1 MNRSEFWAIIG
12 VAVAIL
18 VLLWTIWTDVADV
31 RQEVADV
38 RQEVADVRQEVAE
51 VHKDI
56 ASIHKVL
63 ADIQADIR
71 GGLADLRTEMIRE
84 TSRNR
89 EDTIKLG
96 ARIDVL
102 EATQEAAPQQ

>member
-1 MNRSEFWAIIG
+1 MNRSEFWTIIAAA
-12 VAVAIL
+12 VAVII
-18 VLLWTIWTDVADV
+18 LLWTIWTDVAEV

-38 RQEVADVRQEVAE
+38 RQDLAE
-51 VHKDI
+51 VHR
-56 ASIHKVL
+56 VL

-89 EDTIKLG
+89 EDTTKLG

-102 EATQEAAPQQ
+102 EATQEAAPQR

>member
-1 MNRSEFWAIIG
+1 MNRSEFWTIIAAA
-12 VAVAIL
+12 VAVII
-18 VLLWTIWTDVADV
+18 LLWTIWTDVAEV

-38 RQEVADVRQEVAE
+38 RQDLAE
-51 VHKDI
+51 VHR
-56 ASIHKVL
+56 VL

-89 EDTIKLG
+89 EDTTKLG

-102 EATQEAAPQQ
+102 EATREAAPQQ

>member
-1 MNRSEFWAIIG
+1 MNRGEFWAIIAT
-12 VAVAIL
+12 AVAII
-18 VLLWTIWTDVADV
+18 VLLWTIWTDVA
-31 RQEVADV
+31 EV

-51 VHKDI
+51 VHR
-56 ASIHKVL
+56 VL

-89 EDTIKLG
+89 EDTTKLG

-102 EATQEAAPQQ
+102 EATREAAPQQ

>member
-38 RQEVADVRQEVAE
+38 RQEVADVRQDLAE
-51 VHKDI
+51 VHR
-56 ASIHKVL
+56 VL

-89 EDTIKLG
+89 EETTKLG

-102 EATQEAAPQQ
+102 EATREAAPQQ

>member
-1 MNRSEFWAIIG
+1 MNRSEFWTNIA
-12 VAVAIL
+12 VAVAVIA
-18 VLLWTIWTDVADV
+18 LLWTIWSDVADV

-38 RQEVADVRQEVAE
+38 RRDLAE
-51 VHKDI
+51 
-56 ASIHKVL
+56 IHKVL

-89 EDTIKLG
+89 EDTTKLG

-102 EATQEAAPQQ
+102 EAAQEAAPRQ

>member
-38 RQEVADVRQEVAE
+38 RRDLAE
-51 VHKDI
+51 VHR
-56 ASIHKVL
+56 VL

-89 EDTIKLG
+89 EDTTKLG

-102 EATQEAAPQQ
+102 EATREAAPQQ

>member
-1 MNRSEFWAIIG
+1 MNRSEFWTIIAT
-12 VAVAIL
+12 AVAAI
-18 VLLWTIWTDVADV
+18 VLLWTIWTDVAEV

-38 RQEVADVRQEVAE
+38 RQDLAE
-51 VHKDI
+51 VHR
-56 ASIHKVL
+56 VL

-89 EDTIKLG
+89 EETTKLG
-96 ARIDVL
+96 ARIDVF
-102 EATQEAAPQQ
+102 EATREAAPQQ